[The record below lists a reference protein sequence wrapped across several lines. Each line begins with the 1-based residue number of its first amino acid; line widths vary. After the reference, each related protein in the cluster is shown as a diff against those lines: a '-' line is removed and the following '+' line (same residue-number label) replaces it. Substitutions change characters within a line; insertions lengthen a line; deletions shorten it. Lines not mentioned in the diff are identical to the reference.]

1 MGRFLLLCQ
10 LFTEN
15 KQDMT
20 RHEQKEVL
28 KYVQGRVVVF
38 IDKAKE
44 LLETVVAKWES
55 LSDSQMVDIA
65 VYVIPEVRN
74 IVWCVNLLFSC
85 GGGF

>member
-1 MGRFLLLCQ
+1 
-10 LFTEN
+10 
-15 KQDMT
+15 MT

-55 LSDSQMVDIA
+55 LGDAQMMDIA
-65 VYVIPEVRN
+65 VYVIPEVSKCCS
-74 IVWCVNLLFSC
+74 VVVNNSLLLRYR
-85 GGGF
+85 GF